1 MKQDSHDPQEP
12 GFVRP
17 QHASK
22 RTVTA
27 FCFTLLLFSLIGTIA
42 RTGTSYAA
50 PADATPSAWPVV
62 SPVDTPIPIPTDTSM
77 PTPVDTPVPI
87 PTDTS
92 MPTPADTPVPIP
104 TDTLMP
110 TPADTP
116 VPIPTDTPMPTP
128 VDTPI
133 PIPTDTLVPI
143 PTDTPVPAPTPTNTL
158 APALVSTPGA
168 HPTPQPAATTPPTEA
183 TTPMRTAIPQ
193 GTFATA
199 PTATSYQPA
208 SQTPTL
214 PPSAAAIRQSQRT
227 STARSQKNG
236 LPFGVLAIGLL
247 AGLGGSI
254 AFIRG
259 LFFLRRSLCAMTL
272 VNSKLPPSGALPW
285 QRVRTISMDSN
296 STLDGDRMQAVPTF
310 NAFPISTSELDLF
323 GDLAISDSSFMR
335 IANDPDSAR
344 SRFFSL
350 SDEDFTPGTSQL
362 TPIQAPPR
370 QPLKPIRLE
379 TIED

>member
-12 GFVRP
+12 GFIRP

-42 RTGTSYAA
+42 RTSTSYAA
-50 PADATPSAWPVV
+50 SADATPSAWPVV
-62 SPVDTPIPIPTDTSM
+62 SPVDTPIPIPTDTPM

-92 MPTPADTPVPIP
+92 MPTPVDTPVPIP
-104 TDTLMP
+104 I
-110 TPADTP
+110 DTP
-116 VPIPTDTPMPTP
+116 IPTP

-133 PIPTDTLVPI
+133 PIPTDTLVPTPVDTPVPI

-168 HPTPQPAATTPPTEA
+168 HPTPQSAATTPPTEA

-199 PTATSYQPA
+199 PTATPYQPV

-214 PPSAAAIRQSQRT
+214 PPSAAAIRHSQRT

-236 LPFGVLAIGLL
+236 LPFGMLAIGLL

-254 AFIRG
+254 AFVRG

-296 STLDGDRMQAVPTF
+296 STLDGDSMQAVPTF
-310 NAFPISTSELDLF
+310 NAFPTSTSELDLF
-323 GDLAISDSSFMR
+323 GDLAISDSSFVHTLD
-335 IANDPDSAR
+335 DPDSAR
-344 SRFFSL
+344 SRFFSH
-350 SDEDFTPGTSQL
+350 SEDFPPSMSQL